1 VSLETDIAR
10 GQQARRILE
19 DDLFKEAVA
28 KVQQSVFDDFAQTDP
43 LEVEALRVQRIR
55 LKCLAEVVRELGAV
69 MNTGKVAQAEVKQQQ
84 TLLDRARDRMKRGIR
99 GVF

>member
-1 VSLETDIAR
+1 MMEADIAR

-19 DDLFKEAVA
+19 DDLFKDAVA
-28 KVQQSVFDDFAQTDP
+28 KVQQSVFDDFANTDP

-55 LKCLAEVVRELGAV
+55 LKCLADVVRELAAV
-69 MNTGKVAQAEVKQQQ
+69 MNTGKVAAAEVQRQQ
-84 TLLDRARDRMKRGIR
+84 TLIDRAKERMKRGIR